1 MKKITKLLALVGMSL
16 TASLQ
21 GQVFFSEYA
30 EGTSNNKYLEIYNGS
45 SQDVNLEDYLL
56 VNCSNG
62 CKDDGIKGA
71 WQMTFLGV
79 GPSKGDVSWYSTAVD
94 QSTRSCLH
102 DDYVIFHKDGV
113 FQNAMGEETF
123 LEGWQ
128 HRGTG
133 DICGAMLPSL

>member
-45 SQDVNLEDYLL
+45 GSDVNLEDYLL

-71 WQMTFLGV
+71 WQMTF
-79 GPSKGDVSWYSTAVD
+79 
-94 QSTRSCLH
+94 
-102 DDYVIFHKDGV
+102 
-113 FQNAMGEETF
+113 
-123 LEGWQ
+123 
-128 HRGTG
+128 
-133 DICGAMLPSL
+133 